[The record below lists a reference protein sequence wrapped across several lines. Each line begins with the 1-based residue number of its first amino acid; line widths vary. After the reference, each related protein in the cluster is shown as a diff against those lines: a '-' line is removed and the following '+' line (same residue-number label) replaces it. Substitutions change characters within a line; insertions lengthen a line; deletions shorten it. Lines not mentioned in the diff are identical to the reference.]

1 MPRPI
6 VPVISADNAEIAAEA
21 AQQEANRKKPEPV
34 EESDDSGIAGDVVE
48 AVVNVIGD
56 LLSDS

>member
-1 MPRPI
+1 MPRPT
-6 VPVISADNAEIAAEA
+6 VPVISADDADAPVEA
-21 AQQEANRKKPEPV
+21 AQQEVKWKKPEPA

-48 AVVNVIGD
+48 AAVNVISE